1 MRSTS
6 SKLIA
11 TAATLTIAAA
21 GTIAASAP
29 SSGASGND
37 EITVTASRATSD
49 FTANNFKAQAVTP
62 RAGEPAGY
70 CKQPNPMTTAVNR
83 TMDCY
88 HAPVQVDVKKNG
100 RKVGTAKFTVW
111 HEIHLNLKK
120 VKWSEK
126 ITVSKATITGNAKGI
141 IAAFHPSCGSGCQV
155 RAGGGLASPFT
166 LNGSAH
172 SGSADHTFTVSRGHP
187 RSSHTRYE
195 FDFKKPGYTS
205 GEVAYVGST
214 YRCDDEDRQYGAGCV
229 YPTRISVEKDWTKL
243 SDMANMPGIG
253 DNIRKVQRAG
263 LHIGRPGSTVPLTR
277 ATKAKADEN
286 RKEVC
291 GPSVRPKPGDIWW
304 TVDPNDDGTKP
315 SCDEYPFA
323 ETTQGGNTYNPP
335 NRSIKWVPLK
345 ENRQQGGILR
355 TFFGRY
361 HLLPGDKF
369 YVQAGQ

>member
-1 MRSTS
+1 
-6 SKLIA
+6 
-11 TAATLTIAAA
+11 
-21 GTIAASAP
+21 
-29 SSGASGND
+29 
-37 EITVTASRATSD
+37 
-49 FTANNFKAQAVTP
+49 
-62 RAGEPAGY
+62 
-70 CKQPNPMTTAVNR
+70 
-83 TMDCY
+83 
-88 HAPVQVDVKKNG
+88 
-100 RKVGTAKFTVW
+100 
-111 HEIHLNLKK
+111 
-120 VKWSEK
+120 
-126 ITVSKATITGNAKGI
+126 
-141 IAAFHPSCGSGCQV
+141 
-155 RAGGGLASPFT
+155 
-166 LNGSAH
+166 
-172 SGSADHTFTVSRGHP
+172 
-187 RSSHTRYE
+187 
-195 FDFKKPGYTS
+195 
-205 GEVAYVGST
+205 
-214 YRCDDEDRQYGAGCV
+214 
-229 YPTRISVEKDWTKL
+229 
-243 SDMANMPGIG
+243 MANMPGIG

-291 GPSVRPKPGDIWW
+291 GPSVKPKPGDIWW